1 MDKEFD
7 VIKLIGGENQ
17 EQTLMQSIGMAE
29 EEMNKLK
36 EIKIKPTEEV
46 EDKQGV
52 IEQVVKEEG
61 K

>member
-17 EQTLMQSIGMAE
+17 EQTLTQSSGMAE

-36 EIKIKPTEEV
+36 EIKIEPTEEV

>member
-1 MDKEFD
+1 
-7 VIKLIGGENQ
+7 
-17 EQTLMQSIGMAE
+17 MAE

-36 EIKIKPTEEV
+36 EIKIEPTEEV